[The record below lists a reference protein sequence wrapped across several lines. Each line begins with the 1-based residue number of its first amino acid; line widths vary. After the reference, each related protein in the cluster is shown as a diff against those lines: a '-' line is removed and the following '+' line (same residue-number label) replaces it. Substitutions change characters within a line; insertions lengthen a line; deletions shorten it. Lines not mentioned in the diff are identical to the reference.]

1 MKDFTG
7 KVAVISGGAE
17 GIGLAIARALG
28 EQGMQLAIGDIDSEQ
43 LEAAREELERSGVSV
58 LAHPLDVAS
67 IDQWRAFTEAT
78 LERFGK
84 VHMLVNNAGVGGNPR
99 PINNSSAADWRWI
112 VDVNLMGVVYGA
124 QEVVPHIQSHGEGG
138 WVVNVASMAGF
149 LSLPMASA
157 YSATKAAVVAMS
169 ESWRAE
175 LESTGVGVSVL
186 CPGFVKTRIN
196 QSHRNRPQSG
206 EDAEAKPIDPTLQKA
221 MNDQMQAVID
231 AGASADLIA
240 RRVVEAVAQGELYI
254 VTHPNFLPAVEKRF
268 DGIAGAFRRA
278 SNSELLQDLVNEP
291 IPGFD
296 SAN

>member
-99 PINNSSAADWRWI
+99 PHYCCPNYTCWDNCS
-112 VDVNLMGVVYGA
+112 Y
-124 QEVVPHIQSHGEGG
+124 
-138 WVVNVASMAGF
+138 
-149 LSLPMASA
+149 LPKRRN
-157 YSATKAAVVAMS
+157 YY
-169 ESWRAE
+169 
-175 LESTGVGVSVL
+175 
-186 CPGFVKTRIN
+186 KTR
-196 QSHRNRPQSG
+196 
-206 EDAEAKPIDPTLQKA
+206 
-221 MNDQMQAVID
+221 
-231 AGASADLIA
+231 
-240 RRVVEAVAQGELYI
+240 RRKIFSRLCSC
-254 VTHPNFLPAVEKRF
+254 T
-268 DGIAGAFRRA
+268 
-278 SNSELLQDLVNEP
+278 
-291 IPGFD
+291 
-296 SAN
+296 